1 MTNIEL
7 IKRGIKR
14 LYEKNPNVH
23 LDVSLTHPK
32 LHLENDPVVIKGVY
46 ANLFRIEEH
55 SSGTAQCHS
64 LQYADVL
71 TGHIRIHELNAE
83 CKMQNAK

>member
-1 MTNIEL
+1 MTDIEYIKNNI
-7 IKRGIKR
+7 KK
-14 LYEKNPNVH
+14 LYLKNPEVH
-23 LDVSLTHPK
+23 LDVSYTHPK

-55 SSGTAQCHS
+55 SSGYVQCHS

-71 TGHIRIHELNAE
+71 TGHIKIHEL
-83 CKMQNAK
+83 KI

>member
-7 IKRGIKR
+7 IKKEIKR
-14 LYEKNPNVH
+14 LYETSPNVH

-46 ANLFRIEEH
+46 TNLFRIEER
-55 SSGTAQCHS
+55 SSGYAQCHS

-71 TGHIRIHELNAE
+71 TGHIKIHELGG
-83 CKMQNAK
+83 K

>member
-1 MTNIEL
+1 MENIEL

-64 LQYADVL
+64 LQYAEVL
-71 TGHIRIHELNAE
+71 TGHIRIHEL
-83 CKMQNAK
+83 KI